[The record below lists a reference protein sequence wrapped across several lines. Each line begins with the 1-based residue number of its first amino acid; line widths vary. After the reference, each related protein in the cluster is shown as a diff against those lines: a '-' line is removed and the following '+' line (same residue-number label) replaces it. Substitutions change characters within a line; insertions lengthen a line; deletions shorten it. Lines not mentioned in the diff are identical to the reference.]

1 VAHQLLPVVRVT
13 LSNDPMGIPLGD
25 RIRIEKQSHGGRVMM
40 VPTMLDNKGTK
51 ILAKSLFKELRGNGY
66 SANQILGLT
75 TELIDLVTQDLRD
88 ANEAAAARRGE
99 SKDEALAIA

>member
-1 VAHQLLPVVRVT
+1 
-13 LSNDPMGIPLGD
+13 
-25 RIRIEKQSHGGRVMM
+25 M
-40 VPTMLDNKGTK
+40 VPGTLDVKGTK

-88 ANEAAAARRGE
+88 QNAAAAAHQGDSTTE
-99 SKDEALAIA
+99 VSASA

>member
-1 VAHQLLPVVRVT
+1 ML
-13 LSNDPMGIPLGD
+13 
-25 RIRIEKQSHGGRVMM
+25 
-40 VPTMLDNKGTK
+40 VPQMLDNKGTR

-88 ANEAAAARRGE
+88 ANAAATAQRGQKAE
-99 SKDEALAIA
+99 EVMISA

>member
-1 VAHQLLPVVRVT
+1 
-13 LSNDPMGIPLGD
+13 
-25 RIRIEKQSHGGRVMM
+25 MM
-40 VPTMLDNKGTK
+40 VPSMLDNKGTK

-88 ANEAAAARRGE
+88 RNAASAVQQPEASGDDARV
-99 SKDEALAIA
+99 SA

>member
-1 VAHQLLPVVRVT
+1 
-13 LSNDPMGIPLGD
+13 
-25 RIRIEKQSHGGRVMM
+25 MM
-40 VPTMLDNKGTK
+40 VPSMLDNKGTK

-88 ANEAAAARRGE
+88 ANAAAAAMANE
-99 SKDEALAIA
+99 PKDDVRASA